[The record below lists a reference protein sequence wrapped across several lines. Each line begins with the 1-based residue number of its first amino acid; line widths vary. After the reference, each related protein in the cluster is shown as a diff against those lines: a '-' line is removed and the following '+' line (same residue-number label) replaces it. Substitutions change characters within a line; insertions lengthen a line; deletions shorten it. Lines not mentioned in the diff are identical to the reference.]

1 MQVVTRSIFSL
12 VFLIFISACALFQK
26 DDKDI
31 VANIPKPPYQRIYD
45 AEYERVWR
53 AVQVTLANYP
63 IAINNMDAGI
73 LETEY
78 VRADK
83 GWLSP
88 ESPPVPPGGRKY
100 KINVQVARGFA
111 EEEHRPVI
119 RVRVTKELVT
129 QRDYFSD
136 TSPLTSDGLEELSL
150 LYRIER
156 ELEVDKGL
164 DKAYK
169 RINKKKK

>member
-1 MQVVTRSIFSL
+1 MQVAIRSIFSFVL
-12 VFLIFISACALFQK
+12 LFSIGGCALFDK
-26 DDKDI
+26 DDKE
-31 VANIPKPPYQRIYD
+31 VVVNLPKPPYQRIYD
-45 AEYERVWR
+45 AEFERVWR

-78 VRADK
+78 VRSDK

-88 ESPPVPPGGRKY
+88 EAPPIPPGGRKY
-100 KINVQVARGFA
+100 KINIQVARGMS
-111 EEEHRPVI
+111 EDSNRQVI

-136 TSPLTSDGLEELSL
+136 TSPLESDGLEEQSL